1 LPITN
6 GSAVFK
12 ARSLWHTFEPW
23 VQYNDLYICNSSSSN
38 KNSTGGVYNFVL
50 DNLENGANT
59 SSTIPPS
66 NEFANVGIEIK
77 KLNTNTPFSLLPNPA
92 QSQITIKYQLQPWQ
106 SAKVIIYDAMGAE
119 VQSINLPNF
128 VETLTTSLNNISNGT
143 YTYKYIVDG
152 VTVTT
157 NKLIVIN

>member
-1 LPITN
+1 M
-6 GSAVFK
+6 
-12 ARSLWHTFEPW
+12 
-23 VQYNDLYICNSSSSN
+23 
-38 KNSTGGVYNFVL
+38 
-50 DNLENGANT
+50 
-59 SSTIPPS
+59 
-66 NEFANVGIEIK
+66 
-77 KLNTNTPFSLLPNPA
+77 PNPA